1 MQYIGFII
9 SLISLICT
17 AQSSHPTNHAELN
30 KRLFTHIYEHN
41 SWGSQE
47 SRSGNGSTLTRTKTI
62 RSQLPKLIAQLQ
74 ITTILDAPCGDF
86 NWMKT
91 INLSTIDHYIGL
103 DIVGSLIQKNNDLYG
118 TSNRE
123 FHVSDIVNNP
133 LPCVDLIICRDCV
146 QHLTDHDV
154 FKLFANIKRSKS
166 RYLLLSNYPQ
176 SMENNDIDQIYS
188 TARITYRSLFPPPFN
203 FPEPLLVI
211 DEGFDSKALTLWQ
224 IDDLPDF

>member
-1 MQYIGFII
+1 MDTASPLENFSFSQPFISTNSK
-9 SLISLICT
+9 SLL
-17 AQSSHPTNHAELN
+17 A
-30 KRLFTHIYEHN
+30 K
-41 SWGSQE
+41 
-47 SRSGNGSTLTRTKTI
+47 
-62 RSQLPKLIAQLQ
+62 
-74 ITTILDAPCGDF
+74 
-86 NWMKT
+86 
-91 INLSTIDHYIGL
+91 
-103 DIVGSLIQKNNDLYG
+103 
-118 TSNRE
+118 
-123 FHVSDIVNNP
+123 

-188 TARITYRSLFPPPFN
+188 TARITYRNLLRAPFN